1 MKQARQRIRLKD
13 IETVSA
19 TRAEPAVPLNVSP
32 TVPEADDLP
41 HRARSANEDAATVG
55 GTLRAAREAH
65 GWTIGDVAGHLRIRS
80 NFLQALE
87 DGRADELPGVA
98 YAIGYV
104 RAYAAFLDLDAE
116 DAVRRFKDEEAAL
129 HSPTEL
135 VFPSPAPEGRV
146 PGLPVLLL
154 AVVLAGG
161 AYGGW
166 YVISEREGGLRGLVP
181 DVPERLAA
189 LIDGDTPST
198 LQTTQE
204 RSDASVTPS
213 LGASTA
219 GTSAAEE
226 ATTEQIAPER
236 VDVARTESTVTP
248 VELIEDDQAPDAAEV
263 AADPVDLAQTSV
275 AADTTTEPVT
285 LTKPLVVDAEAASS
299 QQLAATP
306 TPVVEVAAPVSALT
320 TEADSPELPGNTD
333 SGPVSIDT
341 ALSEPIPTIAETV
354 PVDSALVDTVPASD
368 APAESAVV
376 DAVVPAAPRIAG
388 LIGASEAAVPS
399 NTAAGS
405 ATTPVDR
412 LVIRARSD
420 SWVQIRDNAGHT
432 LYTRV
437 MREGDV
443 YRVPD
448 REGLSLATGNAGA
461 LDILVEGRMAPS
473 LGESGQ
479 VVRNVALNPERL
491 IAGTAI
497 GAAN

>member
-19 TRAEPAVPLNVSP
+19 TRAEPAVPRQVSP
-32 TVPEADDLP
+32 TTPDTDDLSP
-41 HRARSANEDAATVG
+41 LARSANEGAVTVG
-55 GTLRAAREAH
+55 DTLRMARQAH
-65 GWTIGDVAGHLRIRS
+65 GWTIEDVAEHLRIRS

-87 DGRADELPGVA
+87 DGRADQLPGVA

-129 HSPTEL
+129 HAPTEL

-146 PGLPVLLL
+146 PGLTVLLL

-166 YVISEREGGLRGLVP
+166 YVVSERDGGLRGLVP

-189 LIDGDTPST
+189 LIDGDPPSS
-198 LQTTQE
+198 QPAVQDRGE
-204 RSDASVTPS
+204 VSV
-213 LGASTA
+213 A
-219 GTSAAEE
+219 TSAIETATAEPI
-226 ATTEQIAPER
+226 TSGR
-236 VDVARTESTVTP
+236 VDIAQTGSAVARVDP
-248 VELIEDDQAPDAAEV
+248 MEDEPAPDAAEV
-263 AADPVDLAQTSV
+263 AADPIDPPKTEATADAISDPVAVTAPIIAGTENADSELA
-275 AADTTTEPVT
+275 A
-285 LTKPLVVDAEAASS
+285 
-299 QQLAATP
+299 AATP
-306 TPVVEVAAPVSALT
+306 VAEAVPSVT
-320 TEADSPELPGNTD
+320 TLAAEADPPVLPNLPD
-333 SGPVSIDT
+333 PGPIAVDT
-341 ALSEPIPTIAETV
+341 ALSEPMPTMAEAV
-354 PVDSALVDTVPASD
+354 PADSALPDTVLASD
-368 APAESAVV
+368 TPAENA
-376 DAVVPAAPRIAG
+376 AAETAVPAAPRIAG

-399 NTAAGS
+399 DTAAGS
-405 ATTPVDR
+405 VTTPVDR

-420 SWVQIRDNAGHT
+420 SWVQIRDDAGHT

-461 LDILVEGRMAPS
+461 LDILVDGRMAPS

-479 VVRNVALNPERL
+479 VVRNVALNPDRL
-491 IAGTAI
+491 AAGTAI